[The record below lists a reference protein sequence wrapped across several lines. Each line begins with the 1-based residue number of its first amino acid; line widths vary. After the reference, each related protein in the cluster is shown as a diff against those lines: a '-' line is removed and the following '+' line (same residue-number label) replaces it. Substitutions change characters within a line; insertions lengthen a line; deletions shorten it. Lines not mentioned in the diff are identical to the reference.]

1 MRNQLAAMADECR
14 EFTTG
19 FNQTR
24 MICAKPG
31 GHVESG
37 DEYHHDPFHNV
48 RWREVSVENTP
59 AEVATRVAA
68 HSTCECGGETV
79 PTQSAG
85 FDDQIE
91 LPVLERR
98 VLPPLTSGVVY
109 VRPLRRQPV
118 LTRLGGLLAGVL
130 FA

>member
-24 MICAKPG
+24 MICAKVA
-31 GHVESG
+31 GHVDDG

-48 RWREVSVENTP
+48 RWREIGVENTP

-68 HSTCECGGETV
+68 YSAASTALT
-79 PTQSAG
+79 A
-85 FDDQIE
+85 
-91 LPVLERR
+91 LE
-98 VLPPLTSGVVY
+98 PLRPGVVY
-109 VRPLRRQPV
+109 IRPIKQRSGWGNWLKAV
-118 LTRLGGLLAGVL
+118 WA
-130 FA
+130 

>member
-31 GHVESG
+31 GHVEEG

-59 AEVATRVAA
+59 AEVATRVEA
-68 HSTCECGGETV
+68 HTPIKIADV
-79 PTQSAG
+79 SATSV
-85 FDDQIE
+85 
-91 LPVLERR
+91 VLLAE
-98 VLPPLTSGVVY
+98 PLRSGVVY
-109 VRPLRRQPV
+109 VRPLPRPRL